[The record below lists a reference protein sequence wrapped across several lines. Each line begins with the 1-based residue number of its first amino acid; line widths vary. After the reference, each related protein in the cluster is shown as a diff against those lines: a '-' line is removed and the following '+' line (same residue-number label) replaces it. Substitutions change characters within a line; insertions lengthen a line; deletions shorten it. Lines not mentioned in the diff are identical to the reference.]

1 MKQPKT
7 IILKNQK
14 DKVVQSSNNSIGQQC
29 FGCQGCGQLRSKCPT
44 YLRSKGKAMAITLSD
59 DEVSN
64 TESKSDQEGN
74 FMAFTAT
81 AVVSESEIFEENP
94 FYGELSENSDLQ
106 EVYNKLCKIA
116 SKDVKNV
123 DLALKKINTLEQE
136 KKILLVKLFDTNELI
151 TSVKIENMSLI
162 EKVKSL
168 ESELSIAKEQLDRTS
183 TSKLDNI
190 LNVQKSSS
198 DKTGLGFVKSVSTFV
213 VHPPKFVFATSIST
227 FEVKVPKEEILAIR
241 KIRVDLSESK
251 PKKPNHPRSKKQH
264 KPQWFCHFC
273 GGARHTC
280 PKSVYAKSTRSYNTY
295 S

>member
-94 FYGELSENSDLQ
+94 FYGELSENADLQ

>member
-1 MKQPKT
+1 
-7 IILKNQK
+7 
-14 DKVVQSSNNSIGQQC
+14 
-29 FGCQGCGQLRSKCPT
+29 
-44 YLRSKGKAMAITLSD
+44 
-59 DEVSN
+59 
-64 TESKSDQEGN
+64 
-74 FMAFTAT
+74 MAFTVT
-81 AVVSESEIFEENP
+81 PLVSEFEIVGENP
-94 FYGELSENSDLQ
+94 FDGKFSKNADLQ
-106 EVYNKLCKIA
+106 DSYNKLCKIA
-116 SKDVKNV
+116 AKDAKNV
-123 DLALKKINTLEQE
+123 DLGLKKIDILKQK

-162 EKVKSL
+162 EKFKSL